1 MNKNHARLWQYCEAH
16 KPPPDEHAW
25 MSPSSFHRT
34 LRCPA
39 SVQREHALRRRDLW
53 RVDQAH
59 LSGNGNIALLMDN
72 TPDDGPD
79 PAADGTA
86 CHKVFEECTMALE
99 VPSEYFVKTKL
110 KTYGASNELLDDDFV
125 IESLIGAVEMT
136 IRTITAFGDPAWQEN
151 EIRLPLVGCASF
163 GTADLVFENNDT
175 LYVWDL
181 KTGRQEVDPKDN
193 EQLMA
198 YASAVLDA
206 IGYDTYKTVSLGIVG
221 IRFASSTWETIPEV
235 IRHFRDNIMRPAVE
249 MAHSL
254 NPAASVGT
262 HCLYCPAKLWCPEW
276 NRVVSY
282 RVEQGEFDPTFA
294 ELGDTDLVG
303 RYLWSKQVE
312 RFQNDAK
319 REIAL
324 RYEGFGRMEG
334 ERRVQYVRPAP
345 IVDYVDETVA
355 VKALEETLS
364 PLEQEEFIQ
373 KRAVN
378 PSRLKAY
385 VSEEMYNRLTRVKT
399 RKPYV
404 KMTGV

>member
-1 MNKNHARLWQYCEAH
+1 MNRNHAKLWQYCEAH
-16 KPPPDEHAW
+16 KPPQDEHAW

-39 SVQREHALRRRDLW
+39 SVSRDHALRRRALW
-53 RVDQAH
+53 QMDQAT
-59 LSGNGNIALLMDN
+59 LSDNPTIPALLDP
-72 TPDDGPD
+72 TPEDGPD

-99 VPSEYFVKTKL
+99 VPTEHFTRTKL
-110 KTYGASNELLDDDFV
+110 RSYGASPELLDDDFV
-125 IESLIGAVEMT
+125 IQSL
-136 IRTITAFGDPAWQEN
+136 IRTIESVITTLTLDGEPDWQEN

-163 GTADLVFENNDT
+163 GTADLVFQKGRR

-181 KTGRQEVDPKDN
+181 KTGRQEVSPRDN
-193 EQLMA
+193 EQLQA

-206 IGYDTYKTVSLGIVG
+206 VGYDEYDTVSLGVVG
-221 IRFASSTWETIPEV
+221 IRFPSDTWETIPEV
-235 IRHFRDNIMRPAVE
+235 IKAFRDNVMRPAVAD
-249 MAHSL
+249 AHSL
-254 NPAASVGT
+254 RPTASVGR

-282 RVEQGEFDPTFA
+282 KAETGMFDPDFA
-294 ELGDTDLVG
+294 DLGDTELVG

-334 ERRVQYVRPAP
+334 ETRVQYVRPAP

-355 VKALEETLS
+355 VQALERTLS
-364 PLEQEEFIQ
+364 PVEQEEFIQ

-378 PSRLKAY
+378 PARLKAY
-385 VSEEMYNRLTRVKT
+385 VSEEMYNKLTRVRT

>member
-53 RVDQAH
+53 RMDQAH
-59 LSGNGNIALLMDN
+59 LSGNGNIAMLMDN

-99 VPSEYFVKTKL
+99 VPTDYFARTKL
-110 KTYGASNELLDDDFV
+110 KTYGASPELLDDDFV
-125 IESLIGAVEMT
+125 IGSLIQAIEY
-136 IRTITAFGDPAWQEN
+136 TITALGEPAWQEN

-206 IGYDTYKTVSLGIVG
+206 IGYDVYKTVSLGIMG
-221 IRFASSTWETIPEV
+221 IRFASSTWETAPEA
-235 IRHFRDNIMRPAVE
+235 IRIFRDVMMRPAVKN
-249 MAHSL
+249 AHSL
-254 NPAASVGT
+254 SPIASVGE
-262 HCLYCPAKLWCPEW
+262 HCLYCPAKLHCPEW
-276 NRVVSY
+276 N
-282 RVEQGEFDPTFA
+282 G
-294 ELGDTDLVG
+294 LVG
-303 RYLWSKQVE
+303 YRIKDGYFEPQMKEIGDEELVDKYMLAKQVE

-364 PLEQEEFIQ
+364 PVEQEEFIQ

-378 PSRLKAY
+378 PTRLKAY

>member
-53 RVDQAH
+53 RMDQAH

-99 VPSEYFVKTKL
+99 VPTEYFTKTKL
-110 KTYGASNELLDDDFV
+110 HSYGASNELLNDDFV
-125 IESLIGAVEMT
+125 IGSLVKAIEYT
-136 IRTITAFGDPAWQEN
+136 IAALGEPAWQEN

-163 GTADLVFENNDT
+163 GTADIVFERDGI

-181 KTGRQEVDPKDN
+181 KTGRQEVDPEDN

-206 IGYDTYKTVSLGIVG
+206 IGYDAYEAVSLGIVG
-221 IRFASSTWETIPEV
+221 IRFPSSTWETIPEV
-235 IRHFRDNIMRPAVE
+235 IKVFRDDTMRPRVAN
-249 MAHSL
+249 AHSL
-254 NPAASVGT
+254 DPQAIPGE
-262 HCLYCPAKLWCPEW
+262 HCLYCPAKLHCPEW
-276 NRVVSY
+276 NYLVSHRMDGDY
-282 RVEQGEFDPTFA
+282 FTRPMGDLDDVE
-294 ELGDTDLVG
+294 LVD
-303 RYLWSKQVE
+303 RYMMSKQVE

-334 ERRVQYVRPAP
+334 ERRVQYIRSAP

>member
-53 RVDQAH
+53 RIDQAH

-99 VPSEYFVKTKL
+99 VPTDYFVYTKL
-110 KTYGASNELLDDDFV
+110 KTYGASQELLDDDFV
-125 IESLIGAVEMT
+125 IGSLVQAIEYTIAAIGEPT
-136 IRTITAFGDPAWQEN
+136 WQEN

-163 GTADLVFENNDT
+163 GTADLVFERDGI

-181 KTGRQEVDPKDN
+181 KTGRQEVDPENN

-221 IRFASSTWETIPEV
+221 IRFASSTWETDPDV
-235 IRHFRDNIMRPAVE
+235 IRTFRDNIMRPRVAN
-249 MAHSL
+249 AHSL
-254 NPAASVGT
+254 DPQAIPGE
-262 HCLYCPAKLWCPEW
+262 HCLYCPAKLHCPEW
-276 NRVVSY
+276 NYLVSHRMDGDY
-282 RVEQGEFDPTFA
+282 FTRPMGDLDDT
-294 ELGDTDLVG
+294 ELVD
-303 RYLWSKQVE
+303 RYMMSKQVE

-334 ERRVQYVRPAP
+334 ERRVQYIRPTP

-378 PSRLKAY
+378 PTRLKAY
-385 VSEEMYNRLTRVKT
+385 VSEEMYNRLTRIKT

>member
-53 RVDQAH
+53 RMDQAE
-59 LSGNGNIALLMDN
+59 LTGNVNIPLLMD
-72 TPDDGPD
+72 DREEGQPD

-86 CHKVFEECTMALE
+86 CHKIFEECTMALE
-99 VPSEYFVKTKL
+99 TPTEHFVRTKL
-110 KTYGASNELLDDDFV
+110 KTYGATESFLTDDD
-125 IESLIGAVEMT
+125 IHHSLIDAIYWTVDYLESDGGA
-136 IRTITAFGDPAWQEN
+136 AWQEN

-163 GTADLVFENNDT
+163 GTADLVFEKGDT

-181 KTGRQEVDPKDN
+181 KTGRQEVEPQEN

-206 IGYDTYKTVSLGIVG
+206 IGYDTYRTVSLGIVA
-221 IRFASSTWETIPEV
+221 IRFESSTWETNPDV
-235 IRHFRDNIMRPAVE
+235 IRHFRDEVMRPAVE
-249 MAHSL
+249 NAHSL
-254 NPAASVGT
+254 KPTASVGT

-282 RVEQGEFDPTFA
+282 KVEQGQFDPSFE
-294 ELGDTDLVG
+294 ELSDTNLVG

-364 PLEQEEFIQ
+364 PVEQEEFVR

-378 PSRLKAY
+378 PGRLKAY

>member
-53 RVDQAH
+53 RMDQVH
-59 LSGNGNIALLMDN
+59 LSGNGNIPLLMDN
-72 TPDDGPD
+72 TPDEGPD

-99 VPSEYFVKTKL
+99 VPSDYFVRTKL
-110 KTYGASNELLDDDFV
+110 KTYGASPELLDDDFV
-125 IESLIGAVEMT
+125 IQSLIGAINYTVVAVENS
-136 IRTITAFGDPAWQEN
+136 AWQEN

-163 GTADLVFENNDT
+163 GTADLVFEKDGI

-181 KTGRQEVDPKDN
+181 KTGRQEVDPENN

-206 IGYDTYKTVSLGIVG
+206 IGYDAYQTVSLGIVG
-221 IRFASSTWETIPEV
+221 IRFASSTWETTPEA
-235 IRHFRDNIMRPAVE
+235 IQHFRDKTMRPAVKN
-249 MAHSL
+249 AHSL
-254 NPAASVGT
+254 SPIASVGE
-262 HCLYCPAKLWCPEW
+262 HCLYCPAKLHCPEW
-276 NRVVSY
+276 NGLVEY
-282 RVEQGEFDPTFA
+282 RIKDGYFESQMK
-294 ELGDTDLVG
+294 ELGDEELVDK
-303 RYLWSKQVE
+303 YMLAKQVE

-378 PSRLKAY
+378 PTRLKAY
-385 VSEEMYNRLTRVKT
+385 VSEEMYNRLTRIKT

>member
-59 LSGNGNIALLMDN
+59 LSGNENIKLLMDN

-99 VPSEYFVKTKL
+99 VPTDYFVYTKL
-110 KTYGASNELLDDDFV
+110 KTYGASQELLDDDFV
-125 IESLIGAVEMT
+125 IKSLIGAIEMT

-181 KTGRQEVDPKDN
+181 KTGRQEVSPVDN

-206 IGYDTYKTVSLGIVG
+206 IGYDAYQTVSLGIVG

-235 IRHFRDNIMRPAVE
+235 IEVFRDDTMRPRVE
-249 MAHSL
+249 NAHSL
-254 NPAASVGT
+254 DPQAIPGE
-262 HCLYCPAKLWCPEW
+262 HCLYCPAKLHCPEW
-276 NRVVSY
+276 NYLVSHRMDGDY
-282 RVEQGEFDPTFA
+282 FTRPMGDLDDVE
-294 ELGDTDLVG
+294 LVD
-303 RYLWSKQVE
+303 RYMMSKQVE

>member
-53 RVDQAH
+53 RMDQAH
-59 LSGNGNIALLMDN
+59 LSGNENIKLLMDN

-99 VPSEYFVKTKL
+99 VPTEYFTKTKL
-110 KTYGASNELLDDDFV
+110 HSYGASNELLNDDFV
-125 IESLIGAVEMT
+125 IGSLVKAIEYT
-136 IRTITAFGDPAWQEN
+136 IAALGEPAWQEN

-163 GTADLVFENNDT
+163 GTADLVFERDGI

-181 KTGRQEVDPKDN
+181 KTGRQEVDPEDN

-206 IGYDTYKTVSLGIVG
+206 IGYETYRTVSLGIVG
-221 IRFASSTWETIPEV
+221 IRFASSTWETNPDV
-235 IRHFRDNIMRPAVE
+235 IRHFRDNVMRPAVE
-249 MAHSL
+249 NAHSL
-254 NPAASVGT
+254 KPTASVGS

-282 RVEQGEFDPTFA
+282 KVEQGQFDPSFE
-294 ELGDTDLVG
+294 ELSDTNLVG

-378 PSRLKAY
+378 PTRLKAY

>member
-39 SVQREHALRRRDLW
+39 SVQREHALRRRDMW
-53 RVDQAH
+53 RMDQAH
-59 LSGNGNIALLMDN
+59 LSGNENIALLMDN

-86 CHKVFEECTMALE
+86 CHKVFEECTMALDA
-99 VPSEYFVKTKL
+99 PSEYFIKTKL
-110 KTYGASNELLDDDFV
+110 KTYGASKELLDDDFV
-125 IESLIGAVEMT
+125 VSSLIGAIEMT

-181 KTGRQEVDPKDN
+181 KTGRQEVSPHDN

-206 IGYDTYKTVSLGIVG
+206 IGYDTYRTVSLGIVG
-221 IRFASSTWETIPEV
+221 IRFPSSTWETAPEA
-235 IRHFRDNIMRPAVE
+235 IRTFRDVMMRPAVKN
-249 MAHSL
+249 AHSL
-254 NPAASVGT
+254 DPIASVGE
-262 HCLYCPAKLWCPEW
+262 HCLYCPAKLHCPEW
-276 NRVVSY
+276 NGLVGY
-282 RVEQGEFDPTFA
+282 RIKDGYFEPQMK
-294 ELGDTDLVG
+294 ELGDEELVDK
-303 RYLWSKQVE
+303 YMLAKQVE

-355 VKALEETLS
+355 VKALEDTLS
-364 PLEQEEFIQ
+364 PVEQEEFIQ

-378 PSRLKAY
+378 PGRLKAY